1 MRGRDS
7 IWVAGAPPCAPS
19 VHQTRKNWP
28 DLEVIIVGRQSQI
41 KREVTLRATLG
52 DRNQRL
58 NSGGKG
64 IIKGTRFHKVS
75 RISIRLFHQAAS
87 GRLASSWRVFH
98 CVTRYRWLGR
108 NVARRVCAILYQ
120 ATPSCNRLLRA
131 VTGYSLV

>member
-1 MRGRDS
+1 MRFNLGCRC
-7 IWVAGAPPCAPS
+7 PTMCPQRPS
-19 VHQTRKNWP
+19 DPKNWP

-52 DRNQRL
+52 DRNQGL

-87 GRLASSWRVFH
+87 GGLASSWRVFH

-108 NVARRVCAILYQ
+108 NVARRVYAILYQ

-131 VTGYSLV
+131 VPGYSLV